1 MKGFALSDA
10 IPFHPELQTPL
21 VTGGGL
27 IAHPPHYFYNV
38 TRHKEL
44 Q

>member
-1 MKGFALSDA
+1 MMGLALSDA
-10 IPFHPELQTPL
+10 ISFHPELQTSL
-21 VTGGGL
+21 VTGAGL
-27 IAHPPHYFYNV
+27 IAQAPHYFYNV